1 MFLPWTDRGEKMGV
15 CEEAGAGAGD
25 TRTLLLISLPP
36 ENCCRNLTR
45 RARFVRRPQDKAHGI
60 LLEAFNACYSV
71 GSTSL
76 TKDIA
81 TYVKRA
87 FDQAYPLFLSCLPPG
102 PATLHEMRARV
113 YV

>member
-1 MFLPWTDRGEKMGV
+1 MLGGSPLF
-15 CEEAGAGAGD
+15 A
-25 TRTLLLISLPP
+25 LLLISLPP
-36 ENCCRNLTR
+36 ENCCRKLTR

-102 PATLHEMRARV
+102 PATPHEMRTRF